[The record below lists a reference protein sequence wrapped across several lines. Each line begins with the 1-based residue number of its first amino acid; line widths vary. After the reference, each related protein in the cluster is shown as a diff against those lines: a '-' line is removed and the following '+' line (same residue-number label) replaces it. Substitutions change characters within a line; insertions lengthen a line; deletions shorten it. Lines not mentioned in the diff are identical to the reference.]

1 MGLIEKIVSGLEW
14 RPLHAVDQ
22 TRFREARLQ
31 AHHAVQWLARTARA
45 YIPPQPDDS
54 HTSLSWDR
62 SIDGFMT
69 HALIDGTRLSLQ
81 VVNLTLALYEGG
93 KAGNIHSLSLSGR
106 HDKSIREWLGELLG
120 ARGLNPQ
127 ALDAPS
133 PYEIPAK
140 AIAQGAKYDL
150 IGWKDA
156 LAELAAWFAN
166 AELSLSHVQ
175 RQMMAQKFAVSS
187 VRCWP
192 HHFDLST
199 LTTLPVRAAE
209 TTGHVGVGL
218 SPGDEYYNEPY
229 FYISVYPDPHSAML
243 PALPKFGHWHTHE
256 FTAAVMPARRLLTAQ
271 DQRVE
276 TDDFLQA
283 AVTAAIKLL
292 S

>member
-1 MGLIEKIVSGLEW
+1 MIEKIVSGLEW

-45 YIPPQPDDS
+45 YVRPQPDDG
-54 HTSLSWDR
+54 HTSLSWNR
-62 SIDGFMT
+62 ALDGFMT
-69 HALIDGTRLSLQ
+69 HPSRDGIRLSLQ
-81 VVNLTLALYEGG
+81 VANLTLTLHEGDR
-93 KAGNIHSLSLSGR
+93 AENLHSLSLNSR
-106 HDKSIREWLGELLG
+106 SEKAIREWLGELLG
-120 ARGLNPQ
+120 ARGLDAQ
-127 ALDAPS
+127 TLDAPS

-150 IGWKDA
+150 IGSKDA
-156 LAELAAWFAN
+156 LTELAAWFAN
-166 AELSLSHVQ
+166 AELSLSHLQ
-175 RQMMAQKFAVSS
+175 RQMMGHKFAVSS

-199 LTTLPVRAAE
+199 LTTLPMRAAE
-209 TTGHVGVGL
+209 TTGYVGVGL

-229 FYISVYPDPHSAML
+229 FYISVYPNPDFAML
-243 PALPKFGHWHTHE
+243 PGLPKFGHWHTHE
-256 FTAAVMPARRLLTAQ
+256 FTAAVMPAQRLITAQ

>member
-22 TRFREARLQ
+22 TRFREGRLQ

-54 HTSLSWDR
+54 HTSLGWDR

-69 HALIDGTRLSLQ
+69 HALRDGTRLSLQ
-81 VVNLTLALYEGG
+81 VANLTLALHEGG

-140 AIAQGAKYDL
+140 AIAQGASRDL
-150 IGWKDA
+150 VGPKDA

-166 AELSLSHVQ
+166 AELSLSHIQELWIAGQRLTGMVQ
-175 RQMMAQKFAVSS
+175 
-187 VRCWP
+187 
-192 HHFDLST
+192 
-199 LTTLPVRAAE
+199 
-209 TTGHVGVGL
+209 VGL
-218 SPGDEYYNEPY
+218 L
-229 FYISVYPDPHSAML
+229 ACL
-243 PALPKFGHWHTHE
+243 PA
-256 FTAAVMPARRLLTAQ
+256 ARRPRIRRYMSSSLSSSLI
-271 DQRVE
+271 
-276 TDDFLQA
+276 LQA
-283 AVTAAIKLL
+283 EAASRCSKSASCAASAASKAGRAWQRAL
-292 S
+292 